1 MLEKLKLMCVLAHP
15 DDESL
20 ATGGILAK
28 YAAEGVE
35 TYLVTATRG
44 ELGWFGDPAE
54 YPGPQVLGQIR
65 AKELAE
71 AARVLGLREVAYLDY
86 LDGSLDQANPTEAIG
101 RIVSHLRRIQP
112 QVVVTFD
119 PNGAYGHPDHIAI
132 SQYTTAAV
140 MAAADSTYHGLGTGL
155 PHRVSKLYYRSFRA
169 AEAAAYQAA
178 FGDLVMRIDGQ
189 ERRMIAWPNWAIST
203 RIDTSAYWAQVWQAV
218 ACHRSQLPGYQALR
232 DLPEEH
238 HQNLWSTQT
247 YYRAFSLVN
256 GGREVERDLF
266 AGLREAVRPELRPLP
281 VFWN

>member
-86 LDGSLDQANPTEAIG
+86 LDGSLDQANPTEAIS

-232 DLPEEH
+232 DLFRNSH
-238 HQNLWSTQT
+238 FFCTQ
-247 YYRAFSLVN
+247 SQS
-256 GGREVERDLF
+256 
-266 AGLREAVRPELRPLP
+266 
-281 VFWN
+281 